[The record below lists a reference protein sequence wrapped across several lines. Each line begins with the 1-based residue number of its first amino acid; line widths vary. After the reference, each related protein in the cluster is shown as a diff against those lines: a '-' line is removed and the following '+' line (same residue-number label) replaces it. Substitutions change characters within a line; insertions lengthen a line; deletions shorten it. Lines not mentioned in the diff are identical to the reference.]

1 MKTVFSRGIWCLDLV
16 VYMKLKE
23 NTFDNF
29 GKFHLQE
36 NVNLENDS
44 VPMKFCMKNFY
55 LHKELEKELMSFL
68 NIYDS

>member
-1 MKTVFSRGIWCLDLV
+1 
-16 VYMKLKE
+16 MKLKE